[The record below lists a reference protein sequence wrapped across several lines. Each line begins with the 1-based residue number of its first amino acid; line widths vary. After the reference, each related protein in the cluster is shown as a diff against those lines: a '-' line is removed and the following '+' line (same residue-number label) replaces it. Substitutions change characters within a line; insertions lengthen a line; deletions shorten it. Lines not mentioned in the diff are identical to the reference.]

1 MLIKLLLKT
10 CQFIR
15 LQLLSIIVIVVNLIN
30 LPTSY
35 AEKAIEL
42 NPTVVNTPIA
52 KDEFEW
58 QFMVDFS
65 LVDSQYLLADVE
77 QSNVVDYFQLGLLLD
92 MSYKGFFIRQNSRRS
107 SSALGGAEIGYQ
119 LTLKEDWQL
128 EFILKTYVNGYEPSE
143 LLKDN
148 NVPQLEGLA
157 ERKATTG
164 LALRYSHFFDDAI
177 FYFDIAAASAF
188 DDNQYGNSSGLI
200 VDSFYSYLIPY
211 RNWDIYLGAG
221 LTYYSQAINDYYI
234 GINANEVTNNRPLFE
249 AESNYRAQFEI
260 YAQYPLSNSWFLNTG
275 VTQSFYLNNIKKSP
289 LINRNKITQ
298 AVIGVLYVF

>member
-15 LQLLSIIVIVVNLIN
+15 LQLLGMIVVVVNLIN

>member
-35 AEKAIEL
+35 AEQAIEL

-157 ERKATTG
+157 ERNATTG

-177 FYFDIAAASAF
+177 FYVDIAAASAF
-188 DDNQYGNSSGLI
+188 DANQYGNSSGLI

>member
-35 AEKAIEL
+35 AEQAIEL